1 MNVFSSIKNSFVITY
16 KNLILAQPFVLFLL
30 VFSILSGGLYS
41 VQKNPIAFIV
51 FGLSLILLMTAF
63 LAGWF
68 YMAKKT
74 IAFELYEDLEEE
86 EKSLKSFGL
95 IKHFFPG
102 VGEYFLP
109 MVGLFVIFMLLS
121 SAAAFLIYKLG
132 IKYIGA
138 PDFDAAAFKAAAVSA
153 AKMQEYLASVPVA
166 KLKNF
171 VYWVTFV
178 SFSGMIFQ
186 FLTMWFVPAMFYNSK
201 NPLKALFLGIKFL
214 FKHFFASVVIA
225 CFLVMFNVV
234 VSMVNSLFA
243 FNVILSLIGFLL
255 FFYYGTYFIVLIFL
269 YYGQN
274 GEHSAKDYI
283 NSGADCDGEKLA
295 GGETGEKD

>member
-1 MNVFSSIKNSFVITY
+1 MNAFEAIKKSFVITY

-41 VQKNPIAFIV
+41 VQKNAIAFLV
-51 FGLSLILLMTAF
+51 FGLSLIFLFVAF

-74 IAFELYEDLEEE
+74 IAFELYENLDDE

-95 IKHFFPG
+95 IKQFFPG

-109 MVGLFVIFMLLS
+109 MVGIFILFMLLS
-121 SAAAFLIYKLG
+121 AITAFLVYKTGL
-132 IKYIGA
+132 KFIGA
-138 PDFDAAAFKAAAVSA
+138 PNFDAEAFKAASVSA
-153 AKMQEYLASVPVA
+153 VKMQEYLASVPIEKV
-166 KLKNF
+166 KNF
-171 VYWVTFV
+171 IYWICLV

-186 FLTMWFVPAMFYNSK
+186 FLTMWFVPAMFYNAK
-201 NPLKALFLGIKFL
+201 NPFKALFLGLKFL
-214 FKHFFASVVIA
+214 FKNFFASIGIA
-225 CFLVMFNVV
+225 LFLLIFNIF
-234 VSMVNSLFA
+234 VSMVNSLLA

-274 GEHSAKDYI
+274 GESSAKDYI
-283 NSGADCDGEKLA
+283 NNRPDCDGEKLA
-295 GGETGEKD
+295 SGETGEEN